1 MKDIVLSDIKN
12 LFENEEEEHY
22 DKPTSVN
29 NFGSNNYIEYK
40 NKSDTHRILSV
51 EEYLN
56 KIRPC
61 LREIINDLKQFDTE
75 KLNQR

>member
-29 NFGSNNYIEYK
+29 NFGSNNYIEHK
-40 NKSDTHRILSV
+40 NKSDKHGILSV

-56 KIRPC
+56 KIRPY
-61 LREIINDLKQFDTE
+61 LRKIINNLKQFDAE
-75 KLNQR
+75 KFIQR